1 VPARV
6 RRTSNGTRHITV
18 AALIPTLNEA
28 QSIASVLAAIPPQT
42 VDEVI
47 VIDGGSTDNTVTVAQ
62 TEGARTILE
71 LRHGYGRACA
81 RGAAEA
87 HSDVLVFLDGDGADD
102 PAQIPELLQPLLD
115 GQADLV
121 IGSRLTGAAAP
132 GTMPWHQQ
140 QGNRIATWC
149 IRRLYGVQLTDL
161 GPFRA
166 IRRQVLLDL
175 DMQDMTYGWPTEMIV
190 KAARSGL
197 RIVETPVHNYPR
209 TAGRSKISGT
219 VRGTVL
225 ATWHILG
232 TIARYAAAQGER

>member
-1 VPARV
+1 MRHWLAKWTHRLL
-6 RRTSNGTRHITV
+6 NGGTPLLLMGSQWLYLWVFPWHRAYLSDPRWGHNYAEAIAFV
-18 AALIPTLNEA
+18 AAGVSYFNRR
-28 QSIASVLAAIPPQT
+28 LA
-42 VDEVI
+42 
-47 VIDGGSTDNTVTVAQ
+47 
-62 TEGARTILE
+62 
-71 LRHGYGRACA
+71 
-81 RGAAEA
+81 
-87 HSDVLVFLDGDGADD
+87 SDVLTLLAALLVI
-102 PAQIPELLQPLLD
+102 PASLELLQPLLD

-121 IGSRLTGAAAP
+121 IGSRLAGAAAP

-140 QGNRIATWC
+140 QSNRIATWC

-197 RIVETPVHNYPR
+197 RIVEVPVHNYPR
-209 TAGRSKISGT
+209 TAGQSKISGT